1 MRRDTGSDL
10 AVYNTEK
17 CARVSFMLN
26 LTFLC
31 FAQQLEVIHYAACPL
46 ESCSRNHHSMLCTE
60 FEEMEYLRNGV
71 KPSNNFVVELMDS
84 DE

>member
-1 MRRDTGSDL
+1 
-10 AVYNTEK
+10 
-17 CARVSFMLN
+17 MLN

-46 ESCSRNHHSMLCTE
+46 ESCLRSCSRNYHSMLCTE

-71 KPSNNFVVELMDS
+71 KPAKNFVVKLMDS